1 MDKGKIV
8 ANLVLQWMEG
18 PGSGSIQTG
27 SAVLRVKLLLI
38 WFCGGWRA
46 RALAPFR
53 QGQQS

>member
-38 WFCGGWRA
+38 WFCSGWRA
-46 RALAPFR
+46 LAQVRFR
-53 QGQQS
+53 QGQWS